1 MQELKKFKHFV
12 YILIIIVPILAL
24 AWPHIPYLFI
34 CVYALFISSLYLI
47 LDFIIDKQE
56 DEQFIELK
64 RKVDNIA
71 NGEIEPEDNS
81 AISIDD
87 ANEKELLQNKVK
99 RINIIIGFLDC
110 ILLCL
115 LLFSFW
121 EVIACDVNPN
131 LSIFVVGS
139 GWEKFFE
146 TISYAL
152 ICSCIFYFLTV
163 KLPHI
168 MLKKHL
174 REAIHKRLEKLKKE
188 FITNINYFLEKQL
201 PFDDVNDNEYCSG
214 ILKIADVCWGTEVGY
229 PISSSEYRLSRYVI
243 IRNFCF
249 KIRIIVSETL
259 ANYHKYLSSDELAI
273 MQEAIDSNIYILLA
287 NFDKTINKDKRML
300 ICNDLSDVFHKISY
314 LIKKIQ

>member
-1 MQELKKFKHFV
+1 MQEIKKYKHFV
-12 YILIIIVPILAL
+12 YILIILVPIFAL
-24 AWPHIPYLFI
+24 AWPHVPYLFV
-34 CVYALFISSLYLI
+34 CVYTLFVSSLYVL

-56 DEQFIELK
+56 DERFAELK
-64 RKVDNIA
+64 IKVDKITNE
-71 NGEIEPEDNS
+71 GLDHKDNS
-81 AISIDD
+81 SFDADKKDKKRLSHNKRELISIMPRILDY
-87 ANEKELLQNKVK
+87 LLV
-99 RINIIIGFLDC
+99 FLLIC
-110 ILLCL
+110 
-115 LLFSFW
+115 SFW
-121 EVIACDVNPN
+121 EVVACDINTN
-131 LSIFVVGS
+131 WSFFVVAG

-174 REAIHKRLEKLKKE
+174 REAIHKRLENLKEE
-188 FITNINYFLEKQL
+188 FITNINYFLDYQL
-201 PFDDVNDNEYCSG
+201 PFDVNKNECCYIIITIQDVSWE
-214 ILKIADVCWGTEVGY
+214 TEVGY
-229 PISSSEYRLSRYVI
+229 PISSSEFRMSRYII

-249 KIRIIVSETL
+249 KMRIVVSEIL
-259 ANYHKYLSSDELAI
+259 ANYHKYLSYDEI
-273 MQEAIDSNIYILLA
+273 VVMQNILDSNIYILLA